1 MYAVFF
7 VNLQFE
13 IFAPMG
19 KILSGTVRRLSL
31 IYRILA
37 MIVTSLLIVLMFPH
51 EGGAEHYDYKVGAPW
66 RGADL
71 TAPFDFAVLKSAED
85 MKAEEDK
92 ERGEAILYY
101 KRVENGKWKVESGKR
116 EVESGKWKVENG
128 KLKVENVR
136 LKRLIDSV
144 HRVGYLEA
152 LDDEAWG
159 PEGDDRRVVVLEGN
173 VGHEYRMGDFVTSG
187 ELGEMMEKMGGV
199 RLDSLLQ
206 PDYVLDRQ
214 RTALELESRLSQLS
228 YTSELV
234 MAGERIVGKGE
245 VVTEEKGRRIAAL
258 EAEEQR
264 RFMEGFNVWGQ
275 MAGQLLLAMI
285 SFVAL
290 YMFLLNTRHRI
301 LEDNRRVLMV
311 LVTVLMA
318 AAMEAMMVR
327 MAPEWVLLVPMCVVP
342 ILMRVF
348 FDMRAALYIHLTT
361 VIVLANLVPNS
372 FEFIFYQLVTGMMS
386 IIAVRDLE
394 KRAQFFVL
402 AAVIFVSYSLIY
414 TAGVLSQDTNFDS
427 LQLER
432 YLIFFLN
439 AVLTLLAYPLI
450 YLFER
455 LFGMTTALTL
465 MELSSTNNKAMRT
478 LSRRAPGTFQHSVQV
493 ANIAEDL
500 VSELG
505 GDALL
510 ARVGALYHDL
520 GKIRNPIYFTE
531 NQTSGFNP
539 HDELDN
545 EESARMITSHV
556 TDGLEEARKYHLPA
570 EVQDFIRT
578 HHGTTM
584 TGYFYAKELEKH
596 PDGDFDIS
604 AFRYPGPRPYS
615 RETAIVMIVDT
626 VEAACRSLKSH
637 TKENTDAMIDKLI
650 DAKIAAGQLDNCPL
664 SYGDIARVRKILKEK
679 MMSIYHVR
687 VEYPKVEK

>member
-1 MYAVFF
+1 
-7 VNLQFE
+7 
-13 IFAPMG
+13 MG

-51 EGGAEHYDYKVGAPW
+51 EGGGEHYDYKVGAPW

-71 TAPFDFAVLKSAED
+71 SAPFDFAVLKSAED
-85 MKAEEDK
+85 VKAEEAR

-101 KRVENGKWKVESGKR
+101 KKVSIDGTKAEAGDR
-116 EVESGKWKVENG
+116 W
-128 KLKVENVR
+128 LKQ
-136 LKRLIDSV
+136 LMDSV
-144 HRVGYLEA
+144 HRVGYLES
-152 LDDEAWG
+152 LDAEEWG
-159 PEGDDRRVVVLEGN
+159 PENEARRVVVLEGN
-173 VGHEYRMGDFVTSG
+173 VGHEYRMGDFVTRAKLES
-187 ELGEMMEKMGGV
+187 
-199 RLDSLLQ
+199 RLPEQTIDSLFK
-206 PDYVLDRQ
+206 PDYVLDRG

-258 EAEEQR
+258 EAEEDR
-264 RFMEGFNVWGQ
+264 RFAEGFNVWGQ

-311 LVTVLMA
+311 LVTVLMVS
-318 AAMEAMMVR
+318 AMEAMMVR
-327 MAPEWVLLVPMCVVP
+327 MAPEWVLLVPLCVVP

-386 IIAVRDLE
+386 IIAVRNLE

-455 LFGMTTALTL
+455 MFGMTTALTL
-465 MELSSTNNKAMRT
+465 MELSSTNNEAMRT

-510 ARVGALYHDL
+510 ARVGALYHDI

-556 TDGLEEARKYHLPA
+556 TEGLKLARKYHLPS

-615 RETAIVMIVDT
+615 RETAVVMIVDT
-626 VEAACRSLKSH
+626 VEAACRSLKNH
-637 TKENTDAMIDKLI
+637 TKESTDAMIDKLI
-650 DAKIAAGQLDNCPL
+650 DGKIAAGQLDNCPL

-687 VEYPKVEK
+687 VEYPKVKGKDEK